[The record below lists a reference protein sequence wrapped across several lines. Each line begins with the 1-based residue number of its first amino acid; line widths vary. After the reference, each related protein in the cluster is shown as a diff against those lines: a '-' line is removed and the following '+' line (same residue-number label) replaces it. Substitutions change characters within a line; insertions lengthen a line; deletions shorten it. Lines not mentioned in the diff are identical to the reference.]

1 MAQSGGNP
9 GNRFNTLLIVLVG
22 QMGCLTLVVIALS
35 VLAGLW
41 LDNSF
46 HTKPIFTLVLL
57 LAGVPIS
64 VILMVF
70 VGRKTLERFKAQS
83 GSAAT
88 KEKES
93 LEGGGTLGRDKT

>member
-1 MAQSGGNP
+1 MAQSDGNKQA
-9 GNRFNTLLIVLVG
+9 RFNTLLIVLIG

-57 LAGVPIS
+57 LAGVPVS
-64 VILMVF
+64 VLLMVF
-70 VGRKTLERFKAQS
+70 VGRKTLDRFKLQN
-83 GSAAT
+83 AAGA
-88 KEKES
+88 KEEKES
-93 LEGGGTLGRDKT
+93 R

>member
-1 MAQSGGNP
+1 MAQSDGNKQ
-9 GNRFNTLLIVLVG
+9 GRFNTFLIILIG

-41 LDNSF
+41 LDNNF

-57 LAGVPIS
+57 LAGVPVS
-64 VILMVF
+64 VILMVY
-70 VGRKTLERFKAQS
+70 VGRRSLERFKLQRSS
-83 GSAAT
+83 GT

-93 LEGGGTLGRDKT
+93 S

>member
-1 MAQSGGNP
+1 MAQSDGNKQA
-9 GNRFNTLLIVLVG
+9 RFNTLLIGLIG

-57 LAGVPIS
+57 LAGVPVS
-64 VILMVF
+64 VLLMVY
-70 VGRKTLERFKAQS
+70 VGRKTLDRFKLQS
-83 GSAAT
+83 TAGT
-88 KEKES
+88 KEEKES
-93 LEGGGTLGRDKT
+93 L